1 MTRPLNGKPAAEEMP
16 GDRRKH
22 PENSTTETMLSHA
35 GRDPFANHGVVNP
48 PVYHASTIVFST
60 LADLE
65 AADRTPFEGTRY
77 GRRGTPT
84 TFALEDAV
92 TALEGGYRSI
102 AVPSGLSAITTTLLA
117 FLKRGDHLLVA
128 DSVYAPTR
136 RFCDR
141 VLTGF
146 GIEIGYYD
154 PLADI
159 RPLIQANTKVVFTE
173 SPGSLTYEVQD
184 IPAIAAAARAAGVV
198 SVIDNTWS
206 AGLLFQ
212 PLAYGIDVS
221 IQAATKYIVG
231 HSDAMLGLI
240 TTNEETFLRVKRA
253 SAFLGVAVG
262 PDDCYLALRGL
273 RTLAPRLAR
282 HQATAMR
289 IAQWLQRRPEV
300 KRVLYPA
307 LPSFPGYSIW
317 KRDFRG
323 ANGLISVVL
332 HEVPRAALAAML
344 DGLALFAMGYSWGGF
359 ESLIIPFDANAS
371 RTASSWTETG
381 PCLRLHCG
389 LEDADDLIADLEQGF
404 ARLRAASG
412 VR

>member
-1 MTRPLNGKPAAEEMP
+1 MNDKRHRNL
-16 GDRRKH
+16 
-22 PENSTTETMLSHA
+22 ETVLAHA

-48 PVYHASTIVFST
+48 PVYHASTIVFPT
-60 LADLE
+60 LGELE
-65 AADRTPFEGTRY
+65 AADLTPFEGTRY

-84 TFALEDAV
+84 TFALEQAV
-92 TALEGGYRSI
+92 AALEGGYRSI

-117 FLKRGDHLLVA
+117 FLEQGDHLLMA

-141 VLTGF
+141 VLAGF
-146 GIEIGYYD
+146 GIEITYYD

-159 RPLIQANTKVVFTE
+159 RPLIRPNTKVVFTE

-184 IPAIAAAARAAGVV
+184 IPAVAATARAAGAI

-206 AGLLFQ
+206 AGLFFK
-212 PLAYGIDVS
+212 PLEYGVDVS

-240 TTNEETFLRVKRA
+240 TTTEDAFLRVKRA
-253 SAFLGVAVG
+253 SALLGVAVG

-282 HQATAMR
+282 HQETALK
-289 IAQWLQRRPEV
+289 IAEWLQGRPEV
-300 KRVLYPA
+300 KAVLYPA
-307 LPSFPGYSIW
+307 LPSFPGHALW
-317 KRDFRG
+317 KRDFTG
-323 ANGLISVVL
+323 ANGLISIIL
-332 HEVPRAALAAML
+332 HKVPRPALAAML
-344 DGLALFAMGYSWGGF
+344 DNLALFAMGYSWGGF
-359 ESLIIPFDANAS
+359 ESLIIPFDPKQS
-371 RTASSWTETG
+371 RTVARWTEPG

-389 LEDADDLIADLEQGF
+389 LEHLDDLIRDLETGF
-404 ARLRAASG
+404 ARLRSANG
-412 VR
+412 